1 MALSQMAIRNAKPRE
16 KKYKLFDG
24 GGMYLLIEP
33 DGKQY
38 WRLDYR
44 HGGKRRTLALGVY
57 PEVSLKQARDKRAEA
72 KAQLEEG
79 HDPVHLRKIAKL
91 IRSETSANTFR
102 AVAGELILKMQRE
115 GRAAITINKT
125 QWMLEFAYPY
135 IGDRPISEI
144 SAAEVLTALRSV
156 EARGRYDTARRLRSK
171 CGQVFRLAIATGRAE
186 RDPTQDLR
194 GALTSPKVK
203 HHAAITDPKEIGGL
217 LRTIDGYTGHTTT
230 RLALQLLPLVFV
242 RPGELRHAAW
252 DEFNLENSVWE
263 IPAEKMKMRRPHRV
277 PLAKQALAVIE
288 ELRPLTGKGPYL
300 FPSITNFHK
309 SMSENTL
316 TGALRRL
323 GYSGDQMTAHGFR
336 AMAATRLNEMGNWSV
351 DAIERQLAHQ
361 ESNEVRRAYTHA
373 AEYWDE
379 RVKMMQVWADYL
391 DKLRENKPSK
401 N

>member
-1 MALSQMAIRNAKPRE
+1 MTLSQMAIRNAKPRE

-57 PEVSLKQARDKRAEA
+57 PEVSLKQAREKRAEA
-72 KAQLEEG
+72 RAQLEEG

-91 IRSETSANTFR
+91 TRSETSANTFR

-115 GRAAITINKT
+115 GRAAITIDKT

-194 GALTSPKVK
+194 GALNAVSYRTPKDDREGLTSLSDCIKAGAEELELLSR
-203 HHAAITDPKEIGGL
+203 HAIASTEAASNEPNAATERTIALKKFAIKEIFELIDKPEKRAPNKETAVLASIL
-217 LRTIDGYTGHTTT
+217 LKKEVSPNDVTQIRK
-230 RLALQLLPLVFV
+230 
-242 RPGELRHAAW
+242 
-252 DEFNLENSVWE
+252 
-263 IPAEKMKMRRPHRV
+263 AERRRYYH
-277 PLAKQALAVIE
+277 
-288 ELRPLTGKGPYL
+288 
-300 FPSITNFHK
+300 S
-309 SMSENTL
+309 
-316 TGALRRL
+316 
-323 GYSGDQMTAHGFR
+323 
-336 AMAATRLNEMGNWSV
+336 
-351 DAIERQLAHQ
+351 
-361 ESNEVRRAYTHA
+361 
-373 AEYWDE
+373 
-379 RVKMMQVWADYL
+379 
-391 DKLRENKPSK
+391 
-401 N
+401 